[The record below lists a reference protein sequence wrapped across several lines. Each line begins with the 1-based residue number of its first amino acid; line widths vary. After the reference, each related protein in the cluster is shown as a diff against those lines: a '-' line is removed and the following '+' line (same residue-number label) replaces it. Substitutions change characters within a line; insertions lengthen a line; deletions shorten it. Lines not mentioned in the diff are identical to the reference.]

1 MKFKER
7 PELVIGDN
15 VFHWFLKLVKPTIDS
30 NLFGEAN
37 NVSTW
42 YHMTLKNSRAGSPL
56 RALKSAL
63 QSVGFAWSFF
73 RPAQFNVVQWEQAT
87 DRIHVTRPFT
97 ALSRCEL
104 RQVQSIKRTAF
115 DSSVIIKK
123 KTRRPQSGAHNGATN
138 PFHHSTCQRPGC
150 RFRQRLRLA
159 VLRPVSIWHRALTTK
174 ERERESGRTGW
185 RWWRAYATGATYVL
199 GWLAY
204 FSLIKPL
211 SCYFA
216 LAPAVP

>member
-63 QSVGFAWSFF
+63 QSVGFARSFF

-104 RQVQSIKRTAF
+104 CQVQSIKRTAF
-115 DSSVIIKK
+115 DSSVIIKIK
-123 KTRRPQSGAHNGATN
+123 KHGVHKAAPTMAQQT
-138 PFHHSTCQRPGC
+138 HSTTQ
-150 RFRQRLRLA
+150 L
-159 VLRPVSIWHRALTTK
+159 VS
-174 ERERESGRTGW
+174 GQ
-185 RWWRAYATGATYVL
+185 GA
-199 GWLAY
+199 G
-204 FSLIKPL
+204 
-211 SCYFA
+211 FA
-216 LAPAVP
+216 SDCG